1 MFGSSIEQ
9 QLCQILVTL
18 GKAEK
23 DLEIVRQTLCGMDD
37 FTLQRAFQRLDRN
50 HSKSIA
56 EQEIIEFMK
65 ENNVFQISRQE
76 ASELINF
83 YDND

>member
-1 MFGSSIEQ
+1 MLGSSIER

-23 DLEIVRQTLCGMDD
+23 DLEVVRQTLCSMDD

-65 ENNVFQISRQE
+65 ENKVFQISKQE